1 MTFIMQVKKENV
13 ENMLLDAAKEEFLTY
28 GFKGASLRRIVANA
42 GTTLGNFYNYF
53 ESKEAIF
60 ERLVEPEYQSFLH
73 LMENHDRIEQPEW
86 LWQTQDISVWRNELL
101 QLIKN
106 VLPVFTDGFLIMLEH
121 SAGTKYAKVKEE
133 LVAMAAAEFQKH
145 HQEQG
150 IHWADPEFG
159 DFLARQFIEGIV
171 LILTEYPTE
180 DKRQTMMAEHF
191 LFYIVG
197 VMALVMGINWPNLKK

>member
-1 MTFIMQVKKENV
+1 MQIKKDNV
-13 ENMLLDAAKEEFLTY
+13 EKMLLDAAKKEFLSY

-53 ESKEAIF
+53 QSKEAIF
-60 ERLVEPEYQSFLH
+60 ERLVAPEYQSFIH
-73 LMENHDRIEQPEW
+73 LLQNHENHDQNANLDW
-86 LWQTQDISVWRNELL
+86 LRQTHDMSVWRNELFGM
-101 QLIKN
+101 IKK
-106 VLPVFTDGFLIMLEH
+106 VLPVFTDGFLIMLEY
-121 SAGTKYAKVKEE
+121 SAGTKYATVKEQ

-145 HQEQG
+145 YQEQG
-150 IHWADPEFG
+150 IQWVNPEFG
-159 DFLARQFIEGIV
+159 TILARQFIEGIV

>member
-1 MTFIMQVKKENV
+1 MQIKKENV
-13 ENMLLDAAKEEFLTY
+13 ENMLLNSAKKEFLSH
-28 GFKGASLRRIVANA
+28 GFRGASLRRIVANA

-60 ERLVEPEYQSFLH
+60 ERLVAPEYQSFIH
-73 LMENHDRIEQPEW
+73 LLQNHENRAQTGNLDW
-86 LWQTQDISVWRNELL
+86 LWQTQDISIWRNELFEM
-101 QLIKN
+101 IKK

-121 SAGTKYAKVKEE
+121 SAGTKYAAVKEQ

-145 HQEQG
+145 YREQG
-150 IHWADPEFG
+150 IEWVNPEFG
-159 DFLARQFIEGIV
+159 DILARQFIAGIV
-171 LILTEYPTE
+171 LILTKYPTE

-197 VMALVMGINWPNLKK
+197 VMALVMGSNWPKRKE